1 MHEAGLRPL
10 LRTRCFN
17 LPINPIM
24 KPSIIAILLIV
35 IGAAMLAYEGFTYT
49 TREKAID
56 LGPIQ
61 VTAEKQHYV
70 YLPPVLGGVLLIGGV
85 LMLLRSKGN

>member
-1 MHEAGLRPL
+1 
-10 LRTRCFN
+10 
-17 LPINPIM
+17 M

-70 YLPPVLGGVLLIGGV
+70 YLPPVLGGVLIIGGV

>member
-1 MHEAGLRPL
+1 
-10 LRTRCFN
+10 
-17 LPINPIM
+17 M

-61 VTAEKQHYV
+61 VTAEKEHYV

>member
-1 MHEAGLRPL
+1 MGQACGPCCEPDV
-10 LRTRCFN
+10 FN
-17 LPINPIM
+17 LPINHFM

-35 IGAAMLAYEGFTYT
+35 IGVAILAYEGFSYT

-61 VTAEKQHYV
+61 VTAEKQHFV
-70 YLPPVLGGVLLIGGV
+70 YLPPVLGGALLIGGV

>member
-1 MHEAGLRPL
+1 
-10 LRTRCFN
+10 
-17 LPINPIM
+17 M

-35 IGAAMLAYEGFTYT
+35 IGGAMLAYEGFTYT

-61 VTAEKQHYV
+61 VTAEKQHFV
-70 YLPPVLGGVLLIGGV
+70 YLPPVLGGVLVIGGV

>member
-1 MHEAGLRPL
+1 
-10 LRTRCFN
+10 
-17 LPINPIM
+17 M

-35 IGAAMLAYEGFTYT
+35 IGGTMLAYEGFTYT

-61 VTAEKQHYV
+61 VTTEKEHFV
-70 YLPPVLGGVLLIGGV
+70 YLPPVLGGVLVIGGV
-85 LMLLRSKGN
+85 LMLLRSKGK

>member
-1 MHEAGLRPL
+1 
-10 LRTRCFN
+10 
-17 LPINPIM
+17 M

>member
-1 MHEAGLRPL
+1 
-10 LRTRCFN
+10 
-17 LPINPIM
+17 M

-61 VTAEKQHYV
+61 VTAEKEHFV
-70 YLPPVLGGVLLIGGV
+70 YLPPVLGGVLVIGGV
-85 LMLLRSKGN
+85 LMLLRSKGK

>member
-1 MHEAGLRPL
+1 
-10 LRTRCFN
+10 
-17 LPINPIM
+17 M

-35 IGAAMLAYEGFTYT
+35 IGGVMLAYEGFTYT

-61 VTAEKQHYV
+61 VTAEKEHFV
-70 YLPPVLGGVLLIGGV
+70 YLPPVLGGVLVIGGV

>member
-1 MHEAGLRPL
+1 MEPFRGHAS
-10 LRTRCFN
+10 TITFFN
-17 LPINPIM
+17 LPINPTM

-35 IGAAMLAYEGFTYT
+35 IGGVMLAYEGFTYT

-61 VTAEKQHYV
+61 VTAEKEHFV
-70 YLPPVLGGVLLIGGV
+70 YLPPVLGGLLVIGGV
-85 LMLLRSKGN
+85 VMLLRSKRI

>member
-1 MHEAGLRPL
+1 
-10 LRTRCFN
+10 
-17 LPINPIM
+17 M

-35 IGAAMLAYEGFTYT
+35 VGAAMLAYEGFTYT

>member
-1 MHEAGLRPL
+1 
-10 LRTRCFN
+10 
-17 LPINPIM
+17 M

-61 VTAEKQHYV
+61 VTAEKQHFV

-85 LMLLRSKGN
+85 VMLLRSKGN